1 MSKNWKKHM
10 ESLYDKKVINFTKNQ
25 WDKWVKDCYDIL
37 HEEDKKGERE
47 ASNTCGAAK
56 NLAKL
61 YHLPE
66 IKDRQQKAA
75 SLLNALKGFGFGGG
89 SKKSRKSR
97 KSKQS
102 RKSQKVKSRASK
114 SRRKTKSRQ
123 SRKQSKKLKQE
134 IELSKEMSKRVSR
147 KTPMIASSHGI
158 SLLKRSKRNMSKGR
172 PLASARDF
180 LLATSILTAA
190 LSPYDPHPLAQKS
203 KIAPDTQVH
212 LDWHKGQFPDKELSS
227 SQYKTL
233 IKRSKKGKRLA
244 TIQEQEGGGEIIY
257 INWPIIN
264 DNGDKIPFFW
274 KAEVI
279 GEKGNNIKV
288 RWVDLKEGKSNP
300 QWIKKNT
307 PRATPQEIEIATTM
321 IEGFKLYESNI
332 NQQEGGKWSLK
343 YKRKINCKRPKGF
356 SQKQYCKR
364 ILKKKR
370 KSSTKKN
377 RKKRTKKSRKMRGG
391 KRVLN
396 WIPVPYGLNDSIRQ
410 DEDRLYFL
418 IKKKKDSDNFGE
430 DTNPNVE
437 RNRIIKNVL
446 IKNKS
451 NTFDFTAHWGTGN
464 FKNLNVQKNF
474 MPAYLEDA
482 NSGDV
487 YLVVPAKKTSEEY
500 DNTRQSKKVKYENF
514 R

>member
-1 MSKNWKKHM
+1 M
-10 ESLYDKKVINFTKNQ
+10 
-25 WDKWVKDCYDIL
+25 
-37 HEEDKKGERE
+37 
-47 ASNTCGAAK
+47 
-56 NLAKL
+56 
-61 YHLPE
+61 
-66 IKDRQQKAA
+66 
-75 SLLNALKGFGFGGG
+75 
-89 SKKSRKSR
+89 
-97 KSKQS
+97 
-102 RKSQKVKSRASK
+102 
-114 SRRKTKSRQ
+114 
-123 SRKQSKKLKQE
+123 
-134 IELSKEMSKRVSR
+134 
-147 KTPMIASSHGI
+147 
-158 SLLKRSKRNMSKGR
+158 
-172 PLASARDF
+172 
-180 LLATSILTAA
+180 
-190 LSPYDPHPLAQKS
+190 
-203 KIAPDTQVH
+203 
-212 LDWHKGQFPDKELSS
+212 
-227 SQYKTL
+227 
-233 IKRSKKGKRLA
+233 
-244 TIQEQEGGGEIIY
+244 
-257 INWPIIN
+257 
-264 DNGDKIPFFW
+264 
-274 KAEVI
+274 
-279 GEKGNNIKV
+279 
-288 RWVDLKEGKSNP
+288 KEGKSNP

-474 MPAYLEDA
+474 MPAYLDDA